1 MSFSSFAKASFLIEI
16 AFGSDGGRTD
26 CSELV
31 QNLISGTASDVDA
44 VASIFKSIVVDMT
57 RREPENDD
65 KFGALASNVQQFWN
79 MLLASPS
86 TQMSFLIGEK
96 FIEAQVLALMELCT
110 SDHDEEDLLERCS
123 LYERLG
129 SLGILLQLS
138 VLGLRDA
145 ARLAVGPLQ
154 GAVFQV
160 ETSTLR
166 LLGESAQRRSE
177 KTVWKQ
183 NRKHAETIVRLIQF
197 ANLYPSCS
205 PCMRQGCPFPPLDCE
220 VPLHSGRIASRVS

>member
-166 LLGESAQRRSE
+166 LLAHACDRVAHFPLLTARFHCIVEELRR
-177 KTVWKQ
+177 
-183 NRKHAETIVRLIQF
+183 
-197 ANLYPSCS
+197 
-205 PCMRQGCPFPPLDCE
+205 G
-220 VPLHSGRIASRVS
+220 